1 MHELHGIVPLKFGVS
16 AEALVAIDEQGS
28 IVFWNDAATK
38 LLGRDAAQA
47 VGRPCHEVLRGLTAA
62 GGHLCGP
69 NCPIQA
75 SCRELRAPRRFEMV
89 VPHPDGAELWLEATT
104 CIVLDDE
111 DRPIAI
117 HILSEAVSARRLAD
131 LAETVVR
138 RVSKLE
144 ASVPATRSGQIVTRR
159 ELDVLSLLAE
169 GLGTGDIAARLSLSI
184 ATVRNHVQ
192 NLLLKLGAHSRAEAV
207 VIAVKSG
214 LVQLH

>member
-1 MHELHGIVPLKFGVS
+1 
-16 AEALVAIDEQGS
+16 
-28 IVFWNDAATK
+28 
-38 LLGRDAAQA
+38 
-47 VGRPCHEVLRGLTAA
+47 
-62 GGHLCGP
+62 
-69 NCPIQA
+69 
-75 SCRELRAPRRFEMV
+75 MV

-192 NLLLKLGAHSRAEAV
+192 NLLLKLGAH
-207 VIAVKSG
+207 
-214 LVQLH
+214 